1 LAHIQRSLAL
11 NNIGSL
17 SEDSWI
23 QIPDAFDI
31 EDYKAS
37 VQTYFSQFQETVYS
51 RKNFLKSVY
60 DNDVKEFSE
69 NIFDQATGSLLL
81 SKIFQL
87 FHVNY
92 SLERTKEELKKLIEC
107 CNEQIK
113 AAAIKGAPITPS
125 SVSSAQVLLNSN
137 SASEKTPSTSSNVSG
152 KDPSSAVTSVSR
164 RNLSSEHPVAITP
177 PKVSELLLLIVS
189 YLLRRSL
196 IPYA

>member
-37 VQTYFSQFQETVYS
+37 VQTYFSQFQETIYS

-69 NIFDQATGSLLL
+69 NIFDQATGSLLP

-87 FHVNY
+87 FHVSH

-137 SASEKTPSTSSNVSG
+137 SASGKTPLTSSKVSG
-152 KDPSSAVTSVSR
+152 KNPSSAVTSVSR

-177 PKVSELLLLIVS
+177 PKVSELCLLIVS
-189 YLLRRSL
+189 YLVSC
-196 IPYA
+196 